1 MERRTPTFP
10 VSFVIT
16 KPTRFS
22 PGGCQMYYKH
32 EWDALQKSLQP
43 AQPSDLPGD
52 AIAGPAVIAESV
64 AAATNPSESAT
75 SPDPSTS
82 SISSTS
88 SPLPPDFSR
97 HARRCS
103 VCSHPDRDAIEGD
116 FIRWR
121 SPELIARDY
130 KIPDRSSIYRHAH
143 STGLFAWRR
152 LELGRVLEGI
162 LEASEHLPL
171 ESADVIIRAARIYSH
186 LDEHG
191 NWFEPARI
199 NFILSGPAPAIYG
212 PKDLEPPPPGR
223 SRKRRSKKPNRNSR
237 RFKKSVNSKSPKE
250 KANS

>member
-1 MERRTPTFP
+1 
-10 VSFVIT
+10 
-16 KPTRFS
+16 
-22 PGGCQMYYKH
+22 MYYKH

-43 AQPSDLPGD
+43 VEPSDGSPEATAD
-52 AIAGPAVIAESV
+52 PAEAIA
-64 AAATNPSESAT
+64 ATPS
-75 SPDPSTS
+75 DPSTS
-82 SISSTS
+82 STSSASFTS
-88 SPLPPDFSR
+88 SPPPPDFSR

-143 STGLFAWRR
+143 STGLFAWRKQ
-152 LELGRVLEGI
+152 ELGRVLEGI

-191 NWFEPARI
+191 NWFEPPRI
-199 NFILSGPAPAIYG
+199 NFIFTGPAPAIAS
-212 PKDLEPPPPGR
+212 LESVMPANSAR
-223 SRKRRSKKPNRNSR
+223 TRKRSAKKAPAAMKDEPRGTEGILLKPDGETHKRPAGQQKANRNIR
-237 RFKKSVNSKSPKE
+237 QFKKSVNSKSPKE